1 MNGAAA
7 IDAPL
12 LLGMM
17 RLHEE
22 PELHAP
28 ARLADWLEARLDE
41 GLDWFDH
48 ADIYG
53 EGQGETLFGAALRAR
68 PALASRVRVVTK
80 TGIVT
85 AARDRSRT
93 LGRSSAGIKH
103 YDSSRAHVTAA
114 IEAALKRLGVER
126 LDHFLIH
133 RPDPLMDA
141 EATGRALDD
150 AIAAGKVGAAGVS
163 NFLPEQWRRL
173 QGAMQHRLASHQL
186 QLSLA
191 HTRPLFDGSFD
202 ALVGDGLAS
211 LAWSPLSGGRVMTG
225 PARPALLT
233 LAEAHGVS
241 PAGLALAWL
250 RALPGRPLPVIGSLK
265 AERIRA
271 LHADAD
277 LALPRPDWF
286 ALLEAARGQE
296 VA

>member
-1 MNGAAA
+1 MSGGAAFPV
-7 IDAPL
+7 PL

-22 PELHAP
+22 PALHAP
-28 ARLADWLEARLDE
+28 ERLADWLEARLDE

-53 EGQGETLFGAALRAR
+53 DRAGEALFGAALRAR
-68 PALASRVRVVTK
+68 PALAKRVRVVTK
-80 TGIVT
+80 AGIVT
-85 AARDRSRT
+85 PERD
-93 LGRSSAGIKH
+93 SSAHGVKH

-114 IEAALKRLGVER
+114 IEAALTRLGIER

-141 EATGRALDD
+141 EATGRALDE
-150 AIAAGKVGAAGVS
+150 AIDAGKLGAAGVS

-173 QGAMQHRLASHQL
+173 QGAMHHRLAAHQL
-186 QLSLA
+186 QLSLDHSA
-191 HTRPLFDGSFD
+191 PLFDGHFD
-202 ALVGDGLAS
+202 ALVGDGLAP
-211 LAWSPLSGGRVMTG
+211 LAWSPLGGGRVMTG
-225 PARPALLT
+225 PARPALLA
-233 LAEAHGVS
+233 LAERLGVS

-250 RALPGRPLPVIGSLK
+250 RALPGRPVPVIGSLK

-271 LHADAD
+271 LQADAGLT
-277 LALPRPDWF
+277 LARADWF
-286 ALLEAARGQE
+286 ALLEAARGHE

>member
-1 MNGAAA
+1 MTGSPA

-41 GLDWFDH
+41 GLAWFDH

-53 EGQGETLFGAALRAR
+53 GGQGEALFGAALRAR

-85 AARDRSRT
+85 PEGDASGALHRDK
-93 LGRSSAGIKH
+93 GIKH
-103 YDSSRAHVTAA
+103 YDSSRGYVAAA
-114 IEAALKRLGVER
+114 IDAALARLGVER

-133 RPDPLMDA
+133 RPDPLMEA

-150 AIAAGKVGAAGVS
+150 AIAAGKLGAAGVS

-173 QGAMQHRLASHQL
+173 QGAMHQRLESHQL

-191 HTRPLFDGSFD
+191 HTAPLFDGCFD
-202 ALVGDGLAS
+202 ALVGDGLTP
-211 LAWSPLSGGRVMTG
+211 LAWSPLGGGRVLTG
-225 PARPALLT
+225 PARPELLAQ
-233 LAEAHGVS
+233 AEAHGIT

-250 RALPGRPLPVIGSLK
+250 RALPGRPRPVIGSLK

-271 LHADAD
+271 LHADAA
-277 LALPRPDWF
+277 LELPRPAWF

>member
-1 MNGAAA
+1 MRGDAAF
-7 IDAPL
+7 PVPF

-17 RLHEE
+17 RLHEA
-22 PELHAP
+22 PDLHAP
-28 ARLADWLEARLDE
+28 ERLAAWLEARLDE

-53 EGQGETLFGAALRAR
+53 DRQGEALFGAALRTR
-68 PALASRVRVVTK
+68 PALAGRVKVVTK

-85 AARDRSRT
+85 PERD
-93 LGRSSAGIKH
+93 GSAQGVKH

-114 IEAALKRLGVER
+114 IDGALMRLGVAR

-141 EATGRALDD
+141 EATGRALDE
-150 AIAAGKVGAAGVS
+150 AIDAGKLGAAGVS

-173 QGAMQHRLASHQL
+173 QGAMHHRLATHQL

-191 HTRPLFDGSFD
+191 HSAPLFDGHFD
-202 ALVGDGLAS
+202 ALVGDGLAP
-211 LAWSPLSGGRVMTG
+211 LAWSPLGGGRVMTG
-225 PARPALLT
+225 PARPALLA
-233 LAEAHGVS
+233 LAERLGVT

-250 RALPGRPLPVIGSLK
+250 RALPGHPVPVIGSLK

-271 LHADAD
+271 LHADAG
-277 LALPRPDWF
+277 LALERPDWF
-286 ALLEAARGQE
+286 ALLEAARGHA